1 MDNDECY
8 ATKGCGGQGMII
20 TVGTG
25 RTVAV
30 VYDEKD
36 TALFAAAP
44 ALLAAL
50 EYAMRE
56 VEGYERRTGAH
67 QFCHWITTA
76 RGAIAQARG
85 EG

>member
-1 MDNDECY
+1 MSWYKARMSGN
-8 ATKGCGGQGMII
+8 GQGLVIEQD
-20 TVGTG
+20 TG

-30 VYDEKD
+30 VYDD
-36 TALFAAAP
+36 RDMALLAAAP

-56 VEGYERRTGAH
+56 VEGYEQRTGAH

-76 RGAIAQARG
+76 RGAIAQAKE